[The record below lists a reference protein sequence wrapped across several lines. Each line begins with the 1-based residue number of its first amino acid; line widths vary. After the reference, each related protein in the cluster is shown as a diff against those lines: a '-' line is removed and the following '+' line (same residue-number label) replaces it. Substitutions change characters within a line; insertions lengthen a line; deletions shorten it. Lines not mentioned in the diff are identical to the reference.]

1 MILNRSNHP
10 DKLFF
15 YLQLHARPEIQSSA
29 VVSFPSVQN
38 AIGTVVGILQSAI
51 PIARVEFLDKISMKM
66 CNVYS
71 KTDYDENPTCFLE
84 FHGSAASVQE
94 QIELVKEIA
103 IENKGFITWNLLKL
117 DPLQNILY
125 LVNKRKLSSTL
136 SKKIRRF
143 TYLSNPTRTF
153 RMFKILDLFNSKPN

>member
-1 MILNRSNHP
+1 MEILIKC
-10 DKLFF
+10 KLNIGHSLIEIITLHRLFFF

-84 FHGSAASVQE
+84 FHGSASSVQE

-103 IENKGFITWNLLKL
+103 IENKGFIMWNLLKL
-117 DPLQNILY
+117 EPLQNSIPCEQ
-125 LVNKRKLSSTL
+125 
-136 SKKIRRF
+136 KKA
-143 TYLSNPTRTF
+143 L
-153 RMFKILDLFNSKPN
+153 

>member
-1 MILNRSNHP
+1 MQPQYWTLFDKNNHP
-10 DKLFF
+10 DRFIF

-103 IENKGFITWNLLKL
+103 IENKGFI
-117 DPLQNILY
+117 
-125 LVNKRKLSSTL
+125 
-136 SKKIRRF
+136 
-143 TYLSNPTRTF
+143 
-153 RMFKILDLFNSKPN
+153 M

>member
-1 MILNRSNHP
+1 MEIVIKCKLNIGHSLIEIITLI
-10 DKLFF
+10 DLF

-84 FHGSAASVQE
+84 FHGSASSVQE

-103 IENKGFITWNLLKL
+103 IENKGFIMWNLLKL
-117 DPLQNILY
+117 ELLQNKVIN
-125 LVNKRKLSSTL
+125 VG
-136 SKKIRRF
+136 
-143 TYLSNPTRTF
+143 SNTF
-153 RMFKILDLFNSKPN
+153 GNPIFQKGLQN